1 MRRLLL
7 SLILLVLAGC
17 PGDSDPSSE
26 GDASEV
32 DTSEADAPNIDV
44 HEVDGSDVTV
54 FDVEADAAGEIVP
67 VYVTWG
73 THIEL
78 QGVWSGNCPNYLEF
92 RDKLLDVAE
101 LFDSYDVAWN
111 IQPTY
116 MFVEQMNRCE
126 TPQVRAD
133 TNDQNILRYL
143 YDEYDARIDPH
154 GHEGQ
159 EDPHGDSFNYTD
171 CFVALRDDADIP
183 PESMTVVGGVSTA
196 DQQLYVDLIAGKA
209 GTEGKGNQDEIWRP
223 LIISFPAVEGHALE
237 HEDYTSGVW
246 MPTGLD
252 YDPANGLDGTGYF
265 TPTDSGIPISGQ
277 GFINSCQLSN
287 PDAYFW
293 QASDYVLQ
301 LAAFI
306 EDGTVEPG
314 QIYTSTIATTA
325 KQIGTVPDILDV
337 YTEQLEE
344 LAPLVADGRVVYL
357 HFQDLPDIW
366 ESEFDSEPNLLSFD
380 VFWGHETCQGGVEV
394 SPGE

>member
-1 MRRLLL
+1 MRRLFL
-7 SLILLVLAGC
+7 SLTLLALAGC
-17 PGDSDPSSE
+17 PDDSDSNDQV
-26 GDASEV
+26 DASEV
-32 DTSEADAPNIDV
+32 DSSEADAPNADV
-44 HEVDGSDVTV
+44 SEVDGSDVTV
-54 FDVEADAAGEIVP
+54 SDVEADAASESVP
-67 VYVTWG
+67 VYVSWG

-92 RDKLLDVAE
+92 RDKLLEVAE

-126 TPQVRAD
+126 TPQIRAD

-159 EDPHGDSFNYTD
+159 EDPHGDFFNYTD

-183 PESMTVVGGVSTA
+183 ADSMTVVGGVSTG
-196 DQQLYVDLIAGKA
+196 DQQLYVDLNAGKA
-209 GTEGKGNQDEIWRP
+209 GSAGKGNQDEIWRP

-252 YDPANGLDGTGYF
+252 YDPANSQDGADYF
-265 TPTDSGIPISGQ
+265 TPAETGIPISGQ
-277 GFINSCQLSN
+277 GFINSCQLSS

-306 EDGTVEPG
+306 EDGTVETG

-325 KQIGTVPDILDV
+325 KQIGTVPDILEL
-337 YTEQLEE
+337 YAEQLEE
-344 LAPLVADGRVVYL
+344 LAPLVADGRVVYV

-366 ESEFDSEPNLLSFD
+366 ESEFDSEPNLLSFE
-380 VFWGHETCQGGVEV
+380 VFEGHETCQGGVEV